1 MTGFTDF
8 GCRDIA
14 EHIISTYPYVA
25 LFTTIGLDDG
35 TSFVEVS
42 GGSYVRHPTGSGD
55 WGPVSGTSP
64 TTLVNQVAF
73 SFPTPTADWGTIYGW
88 GLVDAPTSG
97 HIGVADYLGAS
108 PWIPA
113 SVSQASPAL
122 ITAAR
127 NHGYI
132 VDDQLVFA
140 LEYGGTVPTFSQSS
154 LITGVLRAAHVT
166 TDTVDVTNGGVQVN
180 TSSTGSGMIRKVSP
194 QAVLSG
200 QSPILFPAG
209 SLTLSF
215 A

>member
-8 GCRDIA
+8 GVRDIA
-14 EHIISTYPYVA
+14 DYLISRYPYVA
-25 LFTTIGLDDG
+25 LYTTVGSDDG
-35 TSFVEVS
+35 TGFVEVS
-42 GGSYVRHPTGSGD
+42 GGSYARYASGSGD
-55 WGPVSGTSP
+55 WGPISGSSP
-64 TTLVNQVAF
+64 TTLVNQTAF
-73 SFPTPTADWGTIYGW
+73 NFPTPTTNWGTVYGW

-97 HIGVADYLGAS
+97 NIGVADYLGSS

-127 NHGYI
+127 SHGYG
-132 VDDQLVFA
+132 VDDYLAFA

-154 LITGVLRAAHVT
+154 LVIGILRAAHVT

-194 QAVLSG
+194 QTILSG